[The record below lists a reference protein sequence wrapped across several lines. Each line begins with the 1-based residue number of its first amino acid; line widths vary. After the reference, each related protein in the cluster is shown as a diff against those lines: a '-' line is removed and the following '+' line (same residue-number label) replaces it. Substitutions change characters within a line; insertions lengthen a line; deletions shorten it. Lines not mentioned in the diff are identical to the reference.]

1 MEKQNINKPWHARNT
16 QFCETE
22 NRWKNIFTFGY
33 FLQII
38 VQIFFIFSEWPSGCN
53 QWELMVKNGRSGL
66 QPALEWGLINILI
79 ISIFCSNDL
88 ISNFI
93 TLRQP
98 PWEWGLI
105 EARSLLIIIG
115 LNIRIVNMSKRFL
128 FVSQSPLSSS
138 SVKSWDG
145 WFCCER
151 IGLHDSTNIK
161 TFASR

>member
-1 MEKQNINKPWHARNT
+1 M
-16 QFCETE
+16 
-22 NRWKNIFTFGY
+22 
-33 FLQII
+33 
-38 VQIFFIFSEWPSGCN
+38 
-53 QWELMVKNGRSGL
+53 

-79 ISIFCSNDL
+79 ISMFCFDYL

-138 SVKSWDG
+138 SVKS
-145 WFCCER
+145 
-151 IGLHDSTNIK
+151 
-161 TFASR
+161 

>member
-1 MEKQNINKPWHARNT
+1 M
-16 QFCETE
+16 
-22 NRWKNIFTFGY
+22 
-33 FLQII
+33 
-38 VQIFFIFSEWPSGCN
+38 
-53 QWELMVKNGRSGL
+53 

-105 EARSLLIIIG
+105 EARTLGKSLLIIIG
-115 LNIRIVNMSKRFL
+115 FNIRIVNLSKRSL

-138 SVKSWDG
+138 SVKS
-145 WFCCER
+145 
-151 IGLHDSTNIK
+151 
-161 TFASR
+161 